1 MKPVAA
7 GYSPL
12 DAQTYPHG
20 AAEPPSRLQR
30 EITTGKKRIRAV
42 RLLSHASSVVFSS
55 IMFTI
60 IAFVTSVFLSTRT
73 DKVNGR
79 NVWPAKSTTWPT
91 FMLLAASLVTLMIEI
106 SVLCF
111 YWLSFRRAERSWKLV
126 LVQQVVHFSVWLVVT
141 FLYRYEKRLKDVWGW
156 SCSDIAET
164 LQKDLNGSV
173 NFEKL
178 CGLQRVSWI
187 FSIIE
192 TVAKVL
198 FSIVYFILYRRTKA
212 VESKLRL
219 ADGLGDGVSQLLQA
233 AF

>member
-12 DAQTYPHG
+12 GAQRYPHDL
-20 AAEPPSRLQR
+20 AEPPSQLQQ
-30 EITTGKKRIRAV
+30 EITTSKKRIRAV
-42 RLLSHASSVVFSS
+42 RLLSRASSVIFNSVV
-55 IMFTI
+55 FTI
-60 IAFVTSVFLSTRT
+60 MAFVTSVFLSTRT
-73 DKVNGR
+73 DKVSSR
-79 NVWPAKSTTWPT
+79 NVWPAEGKTWPT
-91 FMLLAASLVTLMIEI
+91 YMLLAASLITLVIEI

-111 YWLSFRRAERSWKLV
+111 YWFSFYRAERSWKLV
-126 LVQQVVHFSVWLVVT
+126 LVQHVAHFSMWLVVT

-156 SCSDIAET
+156 SCSDIAKT

-178 CGLQRVSWI
+178 CDLQEVSWI

-198 FSIVYFILYRRTKA
+198 FSIVYFIMYRRTKT
-212 VESKLRL
+212 VESKLKL